1 MKLVT
6 RLTPL
11 LLLFSTGC
19 KDVEEGDHHGH
30 SHDHEHEVITTV
42 QLSFAPQGG
51 GTALDFT
58 WADPEND
65 SNPVVDDI
73 ALTDG
78 QDYAV
83 TVEFHN
89 ELEDPAEDV
98 TPDILELAE
107 EHQIF
112 FTGSAVDGPATGP
125 NPDAILTH
133 SYTDSD
139 ANGLPL
145 GLENTIVTRNTGTG
159 ELTVTLRHL
168 PPENG
173 EPTKTDGMAQDV
185 ATAGFSNIP
194 GDIAWHISA
203 TPARQIL
210 V

>member
-1 MKLVT
+1 M
-6 RLTPL
+6 
-11 LLLFSTGC
+11 
-19 KDVEEGDHHGH
+19 E
-30 SHDHEHEVITTV
+30 I
-42 QLSFAPQGG
+42 
-51 GTALDFT
+51 
-58 WADPEND
+58 W
-65 SNPVVDDI
+65 
-73 ALTDG
+73 
-78 QDYAV
+78 
-83 TVEFHN
+83 N

-194 GDIAWHISA
+194 GDIDIQV
-203 TPARQIL
+203 TFPIE
-210 V
+210 VE